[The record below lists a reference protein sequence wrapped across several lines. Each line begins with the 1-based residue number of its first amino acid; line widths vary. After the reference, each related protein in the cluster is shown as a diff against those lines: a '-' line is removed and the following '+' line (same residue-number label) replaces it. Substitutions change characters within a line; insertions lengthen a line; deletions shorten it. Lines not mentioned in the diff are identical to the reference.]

1 MEISYLSRV
10 IKYDIPYIYKS
21 FKIKNSISKDY
32 LFYNNERIDLKLKEE
47 LGEKFTYKEIFFGE
61 YITNTILSIEKNFLL
76 INENRKMKY
85 IIIRDVWGDYYLKV
99 TEDYYRKLDKSIVDK
114 ILERE

>member
-1 MEISYLSRV
+1 
-10 IKYDIPYIYKS
+10 
-21 FKIKNSISKDY
+21 
-32 LFYNNERIDLKLKEE
+32 
-47 LGEKFTYKEIFFGE
+47 
-61 YITNTILSIEKNFLL
+61 
-76 INENRKMKY
+76 MKY